1 MNFSLCRP
9 VKILL
14 LGAGGTGGYVAP
26 HLYRLMHTLNRTVRI
41 NIVDGDLVEAKNLV
55 RQNFCAADLGEN
67 KAKVLAT
74 RYSEAFGMET
84 LYHPAFLEK
93 DEDLYRMVQPGDIW
107 LDGKRVP
114 ELSILIGC
122 VDNNKSRQ
130 MCHRVFERSSHLVYI
145 DSGNDEFSG
154 QVVCG
159 IRCNRRTI
167 YKPVCKLYPDMLE
180 ETDKFPS
187 ELSCAEAAVSAPQ
200 SITANIMAATVVT
213 DFVYNIV
220 ARGKLTTRYAV
231 FSAASINVRAESNKK
246 DKGELHNMEKGI
258 CLIERLYV
266 PYGQTVRFETLR
278 VDKLIVDGNL
288 IVEGKISAVWF
299 CFQRSGIGQ
308 TAGVLCAVQKTVPGR
323 ECVGPDGQATSSA
336 AQGRAGRSDCRFRHG
351 QWLCRRRGAA
361 CDQGLYAAGGN
372 DHSNFSAAAGSECFT
387 NDVSAQQKKQ
397 SS

>member
-1 MNFSLCRP
+1 MSDLFDDLDFEMLGGDFEDPFENEP
-9 VKILL
+9 VDPMPPPVPGMPNAGHQPVQHPKAAVQKASEADCTEGPAQHRIL
-14 LGAGGTGGYVAP
+14 AP
-26 HLYRLMHTLNRTVRI
+26 PHQASA
-41 NIVDGDLVEAKNLV
+41 EAFTNAEAQVTKADDN
-55 RQNFCAADLGEN
+55 AADT
-67 KAKVLAT
+67 AA
-74 RYSEAFGMET
+74 YSEAFGMET
-84 LYHPAFLEK
+84 LYHPTFLEK
-93 DEDLYRMVQPGDIW
+93 DEELYRMIQPGDIW

-187 ELSCAEAAVSAPQ
+187 KLSCAEAAVSAPQ

-246 DKGELHNMEKGI
+246 
-258 CLIERLYV
+258 R
-266 PYGQTVRFETLR
+266 
-278 VDKLIVDGNL
+278 
-288 IVEGKISAVWF
+288 
-299 CFQRSGIGQ
+299 QRR
-308 TAGVLCAVQKTVPGR
+308 TA
-323 ECVGPDGQATSSA
+323 
-336 AQGRAGRSDCRFRHG
+336 
-351 QWLCRRRGAA
+351 
-361 CDQGLYAAGGN
+361 
-372 DHSNFSAAAGSECFT
+372 
-387 NDVSAQQKKQ
+387 
-397 SS
+397 

>member
-26 HLYRLMHTLNRTVRI
+26 HLYRLMHTLNRPVRI

-180 ETDKFPS
+180 ETDNFPS

-200 SITANIMAATVVT
+200 SITANNRLCVQHRCTGQIN
-213 DFVYNIV
+213 DPL
-220 ARGKLTTRYAV
+220 RRV
-231 FSAASINVRAESNKK
+231 FSRQ
-246 DKGELHNMEKGI
+246 HQ
-258 CLIERLYV
+258 C
-266 PYGQTVRFETLR
+266 
-278 VDKLIVDGNL
+278 
-288 IVEGKISAVWF
+288 
-299 CFQRSGIGQ
+299 
-308 TAGVLCAVQKTVPGR
+308 
-323 ECVGPDGQATSSA
+323 
-336 AQGRAGRSDCRFRHG
+336 
-351 QWLCRRRGAA
+351 
-361 CDQGLYAAGGN
+361 AGG
-372 DHSNFSAAAGSECFT
+372 E
-387 NDVSAQQKKQ
+387 Q
-397 SS
+397 

>member
-84 LYHPAFLEK
+84 LYHPTFLEK
-93 DEDLYRMVQPGDIW
+93 DEELYRMIQPGDIW

-187 ELSCAEAAVSAPQ
+187 KLSCAEAAVSAPQ

-246 DKGELHNMEKGI
+246 RQRRTAYLCAPGVNAIKYLPSAI
-258 CLIERLYV
+258 RSLSVERLLGEYDMDQIRQEQ
-266 PYGQTVRFETLR
+266 Y
-278 VDKLIVDGNL
+278 
-288 IVEGKISAVWF
+288 
-299 CFQRSGIGQ
+299 
-308 TAGVLCAVQKTVPGR
+308 
-323 ECVGPDGQATSSA
+323 SA
-336 AQGRAGRSDCRFRHG
+336 ALRRMQDTLKPLGIPYIQQMWNPAYNGIDDYKLHSR
-351 QWLCRRRGAA
+351 WLPLAA
-361 CDQGLYAAGGN
+361 
-372 DHSNFSAAAGSECFT
+372 
-387 NDVSAQQKKQ
+387 
-397 SS
+397 

>member
-1 MNFSLCRP
+1 
-9 VKILL
+9 
-14 LGAGGTGGYVAP
+14 
-26 HLYRLMHTLNRTVRI
+26 
-41 NIVDGDLVEAKNLV
+41 
-55 RQNFCAADLGEN
+55 
-67 KAKVLAT
+67 
-74 RYSEAFGMET
+74 MET

-180 ETDKFPS
+180 ETDNFPS

-246 DKGELHNMEKGI
+246 RPQIASVSWTPSLDIHRHLLFFLH
-258 CLIERLYV
+258 
-266 PYGQTVRFETLR
+266 
-278 VDKLIVDGNL
+278 
-288 IVEGKISAVWF
+288 
-299 CFQRSGIGQ
+299 
-308 TAGVLCAVQKTVPGR
+308 
-323 ECVGPDGQATSSA
+323 
-336 AQGRAGRSDCRFRHG
+336 
-351 QWLCRRRGAA
+351 
-361 CDQGLYAAGGN
+361 
-372 DHSNFSAAAGSECFT
+372 
-387 NDVSAQQKKQ
+387 
-397 SS
+397 

>member
-84 LYHPAFLEK
+84 LYHPTFLEK
-93 DEDLYRMVQPGDIW
+93 DEELYRMIQPGDIW

-187 ELSCAEAAVSAPQ
+187 KLSCAEAAVSAPQ

-231 FSAASINVRAESNKK
+231 FSATSINVRAESNKK
-246 DKGELHNMEKGI
+246 
-258 CLIERLYV
+258 R
-266 PYGQTVRFETLR
+266 
-278 VDKLIVDGNL
+278 
-288 IVEGKISAVWF
+288 
-299 CFQRSGIGQ
+299 QRR
-308 TAGVLCAVQKTVPGR
+308 TA
-323 ECVGPDGQATSSA
+323 
-336 AQGRAGRSDCRFRHG
+336 
-351 QWLCRRRGAA
+351 
-361 CDQGLYAAGGN
+361 
-372 DHSNFSAAAGSECFT
+372 
-387 NDVSAQQKKQ
+387 
-397 SS
+397 